1 MADKLSNSLRRV
13 RLWRVLGMK
22 VAGTA
27 EEESFT
33 ANVSSSPMLVNWK

>member
-1 MADKLSNSLRRV
+1 MDDKLSNSLRRL
-13 RLWRVLGMK
+13 RLCRGLGMK

-33 ANVSSSPMLVNWK
+33 AKVSSSPILVNWK